1 MIDMIAIGHSAV
13 RTTSW
18 VLGGLVR
25 GPNTF
30 RSSEESAETTIRT
43 VHRRGARAGQAGQ
56 KVSVG
61 GKAPLSR

>member
-25 GPNTF
+25 GRKAL
-30 RSSEESAETTIRT
+30 RSPEVRATIRT
-43 VHRRGARAGQAGQ
+43 VHRAGARTGQAGQ
-56 KVSVG
+56 KVSVWG
-61 GKAPLSR
+61 MVPVSM